1 MRLGPPSHINDVTC
15 VVSNGKII
23 IYTDDMAKEF
33 KYLGVTFSSDASWT
47 SHINTICLKT
57 RELVLYCASTFEP
70 VKSFFAN
77 FAFTLCIHCAT

>member
-1 MRLGPPSHINDVTC
+1 MRLGPPGHINDVTC

-47 SHINTICLKT
+47 SHINTNLPKNKRTCS
-57 RELVLYCASTFEP
+57 VLRIY
-70 VKSFFAN
+70 V
-77 FAFTLCIHCAT
+77 